1 MITHPTFIP
10 SGPAERWARII
21 NLVAEGTKA
30 RRERQGARNHVEE
43 IAAVKAEQR
52 AADALVSELDQLAQQ
67 GVLEEIGNCLSVIY
81 GRAEGI

>member
-1 MITHPTFIP
+1 MNAQPTCIP
-10 SGPAERWARII
+10 NGPAERWARITS
-21 NLVAEGTKA
+21 LVADAAKA
-30 RRERQGARNHVEE
+30 RRDGLSARDHSDE